1 MPHKIIHAL
10 LALLALL
17 LALHSQAGEPP
28 GLIVNFDA
36 NNPPLMYAGPHG
48 AGGLYPSLI
57 AKICER
63 AGIAVTLRAG
73 SWRLALLELSKGRA
87 AAGGIIKTAEREKQF
102 DFSLPLFY
110 ERVVMAYPAGALPYH
125 KLEELDGKRVGVM
138 AGWSYGDAFDQARKD
153 GKFSALDGDSDEQN
167 LRQLKLG
174 RLDVVL
180 GIRESLQLALRE
192 GGYHDVALSQ
202 EVLVTNPSFLA
213 INKASQQQALLTRF
227 NLALQAMRRDGGYDA
242 LLRDF
247 FAGKPA
253 AR

>member
-1 MPHKIIHAL
+1 MPHKIIQGL
-10 LALLALL
+10 LLLALL
-17 LALHSQAGEPP
+17 LVQQSQAGEPP
-28 GLIVNFDA
+28 GLIVNVDA
-36 NNPPLMYAGPHG
+36 SNPPLMYAGPHG
-48 AGGLYPSLI
+48 ASGLYPTLI

-73 SWRLALLELSKGRA
+73 SWRLALQELGKGSA
-87 AAGGIIKTAEREKQF
+87 AAGGIIKTAEREKLF
-102 DFSLPLFY
+102 NFSQPLFL
-110 ERVVMAYPAGALPYH
+110 ERVVMAYPAKASGYGSLADLN
-125 KLEELDGKRVGVM
+125 GKRVGVI
-138 AGWSYGDAFDQARKD
+138 AGWSYGDDFDHARKD

-180 GIRESLQLALRE
+180 GIRESLQLALRQD
-192 GGYHDVALSQ
+192 GYRDISLSQ
-202 EVLVTNPSFLA
+202 AVLVSNPSFLA
-213 INKASQQQALLTRF
+213 INRSSQQQALLTRF
-227 NLALQAMRRDGGYDA
+227 NLALEAMRRDGSYDA